1 MINSTDK
8 KETKNEVVSSTKFRI
23 TFIVGVF
30 ILVTAF
36 QNCSQNKLRTV
47 ETMKAKHL
55 TTEK

>member
-1 MINSTDK
+1 MINSTEK

-36 QNCSQNKLRTV
+36 QNCSQNKLRTTD
-47 ETMKAKHL
+47 TMRTNHL
-55 TTEK
+55 SSEK